1 MFTQCN
7 FALRC
12 HIHESTQ
19 NPENNELNRK
29 SQKFLEYLEI
39 QRSVHIPTDIQIYPQ
54 YICVVVGFHIHDK
67 MEGTVVG
74 ILLYNAFFNVPL
86 STLSGKDVDI
96 VLVQY

>member
-1 MFTQCN
+1 M
-7 FALRC
+7 
-12 HIHESTQ
+12 
-19 NPENNELNRK
+19 
-29 SQKFLEYLEI
+29 EYLEI